1 MRKQSTN
8 GLKMLRSITR
18 VTKEAKAHAARRF
31 FRPLLITRFG
41 YLCSDEAKVPT
52 VNQRGDPL
60 PYSTG

>member
-1 MRKQSTN
+1 
-8 GLKMLRSITR
+8 MLRSITR
-18 VTKEAKAHAARRF
+18 VTKEAKAHAARSF

-52 VNQRGDPL
+52 ANKRGDPL